1 MPPSIWKGAIS
12 FGLVT
17 IPVKLY
23 SATEE
28 KDISFRQV
36 HPADGGRIK
45 YKRVCEKCGE
55 EVPYAEIA
63 KGYETPDGR
72 MAILEKSDFDNLP
85 LATTKAVE
93 VVQFVEESEVD
104 PTFFNKTYY
113 LEADGP
119 GTKPYVLL
127 RDALAASGRAALVK
141 VALRSRENLALI
153 RVKDN
158 QLLLHTMIW
167 PDEIRDGEFAA
178 PPADVTVSDAEVTMA
193 RTFIDALSGEFDPEQ
208 YTDSYRE
215 ALEEVVNAK
224 LAGTAPPEEAAP
236 AAQDADVVD
245 LVAALRASVE
255 AAKQRREGKE
265 TGGEKA
271 SGRAKKTKAG

>member
-1 MPPSIWKGAIS
+1 MPRSIWKGAIS

-45 YKRVCEKCGE
+45 YKRVCDTCGE
-55 EVPYAEIA
+55 EIPFAEIA

-72 MAILEKSDFDNLP
+72 LAILEKEDFDNLP
-85 LATTKAVE
+85 LPTTKAVE
-93 VVQFVEESEVD
+93 VVQFVDQDEVD
-104 PTFFNKTYY
+104 PTYFAKTYF

-119 GTKPYVLL
+119 GVKPYVLL
-127 RDALAASGRAALVK
+127 RDALTASNRAAVVK

-158 QLLLHTMIW
+158 QLLMHTMLW
-167 PDEIRDGEFAA
+167 PDEIRDGAFAA
-178 PPADVTVSDAEVTMA
+178 PPAEVTVSDAEITMA
-193 RTFIDALSGEFDPEQ
+193 QTFIDALTGEFEPDQ
-208 YTDSYRE
+208 FTDSYRE

-224 LAGTAPPEEAAP
+224 LAGAAPPEESAP
-236 AAQDADVVD
+236 AAQEADVVD

-255 AAKQRREGKE
+255 AAKQRRE
-265 TGGEKA
+265 A
-271 SGRAKKTKAG
+271 KAGGSDSKTAKGSKSKAG

>member
-1 MPPSIWKGAIS
+1 MARSIWKGAIS

-36 HPADGGRIK
+36 HPKDGGRIK
-45 YKRVCEKCGE
+45 YKRVCEACGE

-72 MAILEKSDFDNLP
+72 MAILEKADFDNLP

-93 VVQFVEESEVD
+93 VVQFVEEAEVD
-104 PTFFNKTYY
+104 PTYFNKTYF

-119 GTKPYVLL
+119 GVKPYVLL
-127 RDALAASGRAALVK
+127 RDALSAAGRAALVK
-141 VALRSRENLALI
+141 VAIRSRENLALI

-158 QLLLHTMIW
+158 QLLMHTMIW

-178 PPADVTVSDAEVTMA
+178 PPADVTVSEAEVAMA
-193 RTFIDALSGEFDPEQ
+193 RTFIDALSGEFAPEE

-224 LAGTAPPEEAAP
+224 LTGAAPPEEAAP

-255 AAKQRREGKE
+255 AAKQRREAKDTGDGK
-265 TGGEKA
+265 
-271 SGRAKKTKAG
+271 KKSKAG